1 MLSPVTTTILSF
13 VVVIVE
19 ILILFDVQ
27 IVTYISYQISSYY
40 TRKGR
45 GNIFVLINATI
56 SFALCFSILA
66 VYVNDIYA
74 YEQGAHLIGR
84 LVYQGDHGIIRHFM
98 SIMLVIYILHT
109 LLIVPALAVFVV
121 VFL

>member
-1 MLSPVTTTILSF
+1 MHDCDNTGTNKGMLSPVTTTVLSF
-13 VVVIVE
+13 VVVIVG
-19 ILILFDVQ
+19 ILISAHVQ

-45 GNIFVLINATI
+45 GNLFVLINATI

-74 YEQGAHLIGR
+74 
-84 LVYQGDHGIIRHFM
+84 
-98 SIMLVIYILHT
+98 
-109 LLIVPALAVFVV
+109 
-121 VFL
+121 

>member
-13 VVVIVE
+13 VVVIVK

-74 YEQGAHLIGR
+74 YEQGTYLIGR

-109 LLIVPALAVFVV
+109 LLIVPALAVFAI

>member
-13 VVVIVE
+13 VVVIVRM
-19 ILILFDVQ
+19 IYVFDVQ
-27 IVTYISYQISSYY
+27 IVTYISYHISSYY

-45 GNIFVLINATI
+45 GNLFVLINETI

-74 YEQGAHLIGR
+74 
-84 LVYQGDHGIIRHFM
+84 
-98 SIMLVIYILHT
+98 
-109 LLIVPALAVFVV
+109 
-121 VFL
+121 